1 MSKLSTNEL
10 DRIPG
15 IPLTLE
21 LARGGREMPDDAAKD
36 RMQTAKHE
44 AAHLVAAI
52 ACKSSIIAIELEPYK
67 KSRPGTAGLANT
79 VELLEWHTAWVYFAG
94 AAWEKYNGDIE
105 RANDDLAGGIQAAI
119 AAGTVPFDLFCDVAE
134 FVEMD
139 AEQVIGYA
147 AVGILLLMPKNGI
160 LEGRKLAALVSWLK
174 PHIPV
179 LVPPK
184 ENLLREAC
192 VLPLKPSEQSA

>member
-10 DRIPG
+10 DRIPYV
-15 IPLTLE
+15 PLTLE
-21 LARGGREMPDDAAKD
+21 LARGGREMSDEAAKD
-36 RMQTAKHE
+36 RMQTAMHE

-52 ACKSSIIAIELEPYK
+52 ACKSTIIDIELEPYK
-67 KSRPGTAGLANT
+67 KSRPGTAGRANT

-105 RANDDLAGGIQAAI
+105 RANDDLTGGIQAAI
-119 AAGTVPFDLFCDVAE
+119 AAGTVPFDLFCEVAE

-147 AVGILLLMPKNGI
+147 AVGILMLMPKNGK
-160 LEGRKLAALVSWLK
+160 LERKKLAALVSWLK
-174 PHIPV
+174 PYVPALLPPRKN
-179 LVPPK
+179 LVH
-184 ENLLREAC
+184 EAR
-192 VLPLKPSEQSA
+192 VFLLKPPDRPA